1 MNTSTAKILMASVI
15 LARSTSFLFSK
26 ICLEDMGPFEL
37 LAIRFFLAFLIL
49 SFLYRKRMAASFGK
63 NIILRGMV
71 LGAVLYLVMG
81 AEMMALKESDIYLT
95 AFLENTAFLF
105 VPLFLWAFQGEGIS
119 RKTAA
124 AMAVMTAG
132 VCLLT
137 LKGSGNFHGA
147 AFGLAAAFFYGL
159 FIYLTGRL
167 ASGEDGLSLG
177 IWQMGFMGLLNGIS
191 ALAAGE
197 ITMPSSP
204 EIIGALL
211 ALTLLCSAFGFTFQ
225 TVAQQFISTEE
236 AGLFSALDPLFA
248 TMWGMIFQGENP
260 GLSGA
265 AGALLV
271 LLGMAGAQDG
281 LLFKIRMK
289 FRFLMKST
297 LP

>member
-1 MNTSTAKILMASVI
+1 MGLPGRRNFPEN
-15 LARSTSFLFSK
+15 RSSHGGDDGGGMPSH
-26 ICLEDMGPFEL
+26 FEGQ
-37 LAIRFFLAFLIL
+37 
-49 SFLYRKRMAASFGK
+49 RKSP
-63 NIILRGMV
+63 LRG
-71 LGAVLYLVMG
+71 
-81 AEMMALKESDIYLT
+81 
-95 AFLENTAFLF
+95 
-105 VPLFLWAFQGEGIS
+105 LWAGG
-119 RKTAA
+119 R
-124 AMAVMTAG
+124 
-132 VCLLT
+132 LL
-137 LKGSGNFHGA
+137 
-147 AFGLAAAFFYGL
+147 YGL

-191 ALAAGE
+191 AQAAGE

-248 TMWGMIFQGENP
+248 TMWGMIFRGENP